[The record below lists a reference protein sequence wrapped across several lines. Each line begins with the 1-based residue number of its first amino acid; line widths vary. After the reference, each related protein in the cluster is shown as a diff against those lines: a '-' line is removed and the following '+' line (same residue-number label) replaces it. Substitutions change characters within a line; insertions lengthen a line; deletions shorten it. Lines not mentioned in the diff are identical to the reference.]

1 VVAALSDTVGVA
13 HKPALDSAPDGL
25 GPFVCTFDAIHCGA
39 ARTALLIV
47 LRGDEAADSSTV
59 AELRRAQPRV
69 SLSPPL
75 GCAKGLCGVWSYR
88 KKTC

>member
-13 HKPALDSAPDGL
+13 HKPALDFAPDGL

-47 LRGDEAADSSTV
+47 LRGMRP
-59 AELRRAQPRV
+59 LIRRLLQNCGGRSRV
-69 SLSPPL
+69 
-75 GCAKGLCGVWSYR
+75 
-88 KKTC
+88 